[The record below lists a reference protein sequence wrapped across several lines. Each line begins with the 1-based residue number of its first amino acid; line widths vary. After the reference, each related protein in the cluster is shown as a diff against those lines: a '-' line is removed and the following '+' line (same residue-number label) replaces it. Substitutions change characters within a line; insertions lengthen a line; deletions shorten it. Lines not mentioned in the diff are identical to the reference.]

1 MTAHVRHRGVRR
13 AAGTAVAWLIVTAV
27 LQPLRGHHSFAAHYF
42 EDQLVDVSGT
52 VTAFDYRAPHA
63 WVHVAVTE
71 PSGLTTSYAAE
82 WGNPR
87 RLERSG
93 VAKTTLKAGDTVTVW
108 GAPGRNAG
116 EHRLHLK
123 RIQRTSDGWSWGG
136 LDRQRRRP

>member
-1 MTAHVRHRGVRR
+1 MTACVSHRGVRR
-13 AAGTAVAWLIVTAV
+13 AAGTAVACLVVTLG

-93 VAKTTLKAGDTVTVW
+93 VVKTTLKAGDTVTVW

-123 RIQRTSDGWSWGG
+123 RIERTSDGWSWGG

>member
-1 MTAHVRHRGVRR
+1 MIARIRHRTARR
-13 AAGTAVAWLIVTAV
+13 AVGTAIAWLVVTVAI
-27 LQPLRGHHSFAAHYF
+27 QPLRGHHSFAAHYF
-42 EDQLVDVSGT
+42 EDQLVQVSGT
-52 VTAFDYRAPHA
+52 ITAFDYRAPHA
-63 WVHVAVTE
+63 WVRVAVTD

-93 VAKTTLKAGDTVTVW
+93 VVKTTLKAGDPVIVW
-108 GAPGRNAG
+108 GAPGRDAT

-123 RIQRTSDGWSWGG
+123 RIERTSDGWWWGG